1 MLSLT
6 IACAPRPIEVKT
18 GATDCAWALPLWLGE
33 DAIAALRQREQDLAA
48 AGEYGRAFRL
58 RADRKAI
65 ADHNTLVERNCSTSL
80 YERKE

>member
-18 GATDCAWALPLWLGE
+18 GATDCAWAVPLWLGE

-48 AGEYGRAFRL
+48 AGEHARAFRL

-65 ADHNTLVERNCSTSL
+65 ADHNTLVEAICGASL
-80 YERKE
+80 REGKE